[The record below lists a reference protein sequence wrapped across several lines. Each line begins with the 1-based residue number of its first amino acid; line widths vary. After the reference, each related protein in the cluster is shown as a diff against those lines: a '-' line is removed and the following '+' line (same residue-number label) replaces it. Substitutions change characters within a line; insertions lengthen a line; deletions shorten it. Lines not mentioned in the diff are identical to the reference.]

1 MKLGKMSKY
10 DYIVGIDPDCE
21 KSGVAILNIEK
32 KSMAETHCISFPNL
46 MDLLITLHSNMTSKP
61 SLLVVVEAGW
71 LNETHFHLK
80 SGDSRRVSAAKGNSV
95 GRNHETGR
103 KIVEMAKHYG
113 LEVVEQRP
121 LRKCWKG
128 QDGKITHNELKQ
140 FVPGLPSRTNQEVRD
155 AALIA
160 WNHAGFPIRIQSNKS
175 KSR

>member
-1 MKLGKMSKY
+1 MKQY
-10 DYIVGIDPDCE
+10 DYIIGIDPDCD
-21 KSGVAILNIEK
+21 KSGVAIL
-32 KSMAETHCISFPNL
+32 SMKTKIIDVYTFTFPTL
-46 MDLLITLHSNMTSKP
+46 IDFFEDCKALLPN
-61 SLLVVVEAGW
+61 LLVVVEAGW

-128 QDGKITHNELKQ
+128 QNGKITHEELSQ
-140 FVPGLPSRTNQEVRD
+140 FVPGLPSRTNQETRD
-155 AALIA
+155 AVLLA
-160 WNHAGFPIRIQSNKS
+160 WNYAGFQIRVKLMRQNILS
-175 KSR
+175 